1 VIGRQDRFAADTV
14 RPWGER
20 LFIVCALL
28 VKLALVY
35 LIFG

>member
-1 VIGRQDRFAADTV
+1 VIGRDNGFAGDT
-14 RPWGER
+14 RRTWGER
-20 LFIVCALL
+20 VFIVCALL

>member
-1 VIGRQDRFAADTV
+1 VIGRQDPFAADTG
-14 RPWGER
+14 RTLGER
-20 LFIVCALL
+20 VFIVCALL